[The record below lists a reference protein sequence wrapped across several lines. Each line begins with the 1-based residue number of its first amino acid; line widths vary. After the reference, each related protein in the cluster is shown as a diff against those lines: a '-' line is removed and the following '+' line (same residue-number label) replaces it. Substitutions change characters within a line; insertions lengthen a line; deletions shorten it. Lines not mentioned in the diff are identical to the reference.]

1 MPNELQEYKVVYI
14 KYKTVYMKCL
24 IAYTIKSQNDK
35 MVNMRCS
42 WFPPTSKCIL
52 YMECLYLKLL
62 IKMDLYESA
71 KSFT

>member
-42 WFPPTSKCIL
+42 WFHQLVNAYFTW
-52 YMECLYLKLL
+52 
-62 IKMDLYESA
+62 SA
-71 KSFT
+71 FT

>member
-1 MPNELQEYKVVYI
+1 MPNELREYEVVYI

-24 IAYTIKSQNDK
+24 IAYTSHK
-35 MVNMRCS
+35 MTKWLNMRRS

-52 YMECLYLKLL
+52 YMECIYLKLL
-62 IKMDLYESA
+62 IKTDLYENA